1 MKDTIT
7 LVRLVL
13 VPKTS
18 NLSLGVM
25 TEIAMADG
33 WCERIQQDDTRAI
46 QKFEKPKISKGEE

>member
-13 VPKTS
+13 VPTS

-33 WCERIQQDDTRAI
+33 WCERIQQDDTRAM
-46 QKFEKPKISKGEE
+46 QKFEKLKISKGEE